1 MEYKYIILVGI
12 IFLFIGV
19 GIFSLP
25 SNQSIISGNIPIIE
39 NITTK
44 NNSFNDANVTAIW
57 NHTPRTLTNWNQTII
72 NYIYSHI
79 GGSLTY
85 SGVWSYSPRTLTN
98 WNNTI
103 INTIINDITSNSPA
117 NWWVYSIH
125 AGFIPSNIT
134 NVLGKTIND
143 IKTHSD
149 YIPSN
154 IATLLGYIPSTLSSD
169 ISTIKTDVG
178 YIPSDTTTQ
187 LDTNIPA
194 IETKTNLITAQKE
207 IITFGWEES
216 IGTTKHYIYC
226 ANTIG
231 IGVTGSTTEFG
242 NVASDNVF
250 NYWVAPSSMVLTN
263 FGVGVTPAPSSGKS
277 ITITVRDN
285 GVDTLATITISN
297 TAVQG
302 SYTGSINISA
312 GDKISV
318 SIVGTSGQSTAGGI
332 ATIALTK

>member
-1 MEYKYIILVGI
+1 MEYKYIILIGI

-178 YIPSDTTTQ
+178 YIPST
-187 LDTNIPA
+187 
-194 IETKTNLITAQKE
+194 
-207 IITFGWEES
+207 
-216 IGTTKHYIYC
+216 
-226 ANTIG
+226 
-231 IGVTGSTTEFG
+231 
-242 NVASDNVF
+242 
-250 NYWVAPSSMVLTN
+250 
-263 FGVGVTPAPSSGKS
+263 
-277 ITITVRDN
+277 
-285 GVDTLATITISN
+285 
-297 TAVQG
+297 
-302 SYTGSINISA
+302 
-312 GDKISV
+312 
-318 SIVGTSGQSTAGGI
+318 
-332 ATIALTK
+332 